1 MMIFMIGCKNK
12 TRCDH
17 TPMGPLS
24 TLQIVDY
31 DDNEWFMYCP
41 LCDEEMVV
49 SRKDYEKE
57 ETE

>member
-1 MMIFMIGCKNK
+1 
-12 TRCDH
+12 
-17 TPMGPLS
+17 MGPLS